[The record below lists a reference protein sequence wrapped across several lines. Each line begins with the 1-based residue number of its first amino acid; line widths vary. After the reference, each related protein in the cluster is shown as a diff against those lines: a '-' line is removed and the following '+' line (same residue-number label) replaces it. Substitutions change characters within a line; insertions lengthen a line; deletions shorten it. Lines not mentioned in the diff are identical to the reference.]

1 MAYRIKSRREQ
12 MVSAR
17 NDGREVP
24 DLLRDLYVL
33 QGLSQ
38 EDVAERL
45 GVHRATVVRWMT
57 EFGIPTRDRRALA
70 GTPAVEPA
78 A

>member
-1 MAYRIKSRREQ
+1 MDYRIKSRREQ

-17 NDGREVP
+17 NGGRDVP
-24 DLLRDLYVL
+24 ELIRELYERD
-33 QGLSQ
+33 GLSQ
-38 EDVAERL
+38 EEVAERI
-45 GVHRATVVRWMT
+45 GVHRATVVRWME

-70 GTPAVEPA
+70 GTDA